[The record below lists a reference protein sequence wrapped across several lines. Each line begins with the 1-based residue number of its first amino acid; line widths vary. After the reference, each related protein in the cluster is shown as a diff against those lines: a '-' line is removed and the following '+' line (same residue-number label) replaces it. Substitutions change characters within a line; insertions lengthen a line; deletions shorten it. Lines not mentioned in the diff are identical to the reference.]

1 MTYAQKTADGDE
13 ARADPNGFYH
23 GMSVKHAG
31 TVFVLC
37 GPPVTFVAGETAQLT
52 LF

>member
-1 MTYAQKTADGDE
+1 VTYAQKTADSE
-13 ARADPNGFYH
+13 AARADPNGFYH
-23 GMSVKHAG
+23 GITAKHAG

-37 GPPVTFVAGETAQLT
+37 GPPARFIAGERAQLT